1 MFITFEGPDGGGKS
15 TQIRL
20 LVDAL
25 QARGIQV
32 VATREPGGT
41 EIGNAIR
48 SLLLNPLYTEM
59 NARTEALL
67 YFAAR
72 AQLVHQVIQP
82 AVQQGQ
88 IVLCDRYVDSSYA
101 YQGYGRG
108 QSIELLRQLAK
119 IATAGLM
126 PDLTLYLDI
135 EAAEGIRRKHVEIRD
150 RFEQQD
156 VLFHETVRQGYQELI
171 AAEPSRWVVID
182 AAQSIESIHEQ
193 IVACVLQRLP
203 GYAKT

>member
-1 MFITFEGPDGGGKS
+1 MWSAPSASARFRDSARRRYRAADRGEAP
-15 TQIRL
+15 RL
-20 LVDAL
+20 REPHESIVEAHDPVD
-25 QARGIQV
+25 IQV
-32 VATREPGGT
+32 GG
-41 EIGNAIR
+41 
-48 SLLLNPLYTEM
+48 
-59 NARTEALL
+59 
-67 YFAAR
+67 
-72 AQLVHQVIQP
+72 
-82 AVQQGQ
+82 
-88 IVLCDRYVDSSYA
+88 
-101 YQGYGRG
+101 
-108 QSIELLRQLAK
+108 IELLRQLAK

>member
-1 MFITFEGPDGGGKS
+1 MFISFEGPDGGGKS

-20 LVDAL
+20 LADAL
-25 QARGIQV
+25 SARGFNV
-32 VATREPGGT
+32 LATREPGGT
-41 EIGNAIR
+41 DIGNAIR

-72 AQLVHQVIQP
+72 AQLVHQVIMP
-82 AVQQGQ
+82 ALQQGQ

-108 QSIELLRQLAK
+108 QSLELLRQLAG
-119 IATAGLM
+119 IATSGLM
-126 PDLTLYLDI
+126 PDLTVYLDI
-135 EAAEGIRRKHVEIRD
+135 DAAEGIRRKQVEIRD

-156 VLFHETVRQGYQELI
+156 LLFHETVRQGYQTLI
-171 AAEPSRWVVID
+171 ATEPKRWIIVNAVE
-182 AAQSIESIHEQ
+182 SIESVHEQ
-193 IVACVLQRLP
+193 ILSHVLKRLQN
-203 GYAKT
+203 